1 MLRLVCSNQYFLF
14 DETLISL
21 LIIYLDHVR
30 GCMDHYLFRDAQ
42 TGEML
47 GTVPSKPAAA
57 RLLDGGVAAEQVD
70 LFRVYMPEDA
80 DTGRVSLQRAYIGTA
95 A

>member
-1 MLRLVCSNQYFLF
+1 MNR
-14 DETLISL
+14 
-21 LIIYLDHVR
+21 
-30 GCMDHYLFRDAQ
+30 YLFRDAK

-57 RLLDGGVAAEQVD
+57 RLLDGGIVAEQVD
-70 LFRVYMPEDA
+70 LFQVYVSDEEEL
-80 DTGRVSLQRAYIGTA
+80 GKVSLQRAYIGTA